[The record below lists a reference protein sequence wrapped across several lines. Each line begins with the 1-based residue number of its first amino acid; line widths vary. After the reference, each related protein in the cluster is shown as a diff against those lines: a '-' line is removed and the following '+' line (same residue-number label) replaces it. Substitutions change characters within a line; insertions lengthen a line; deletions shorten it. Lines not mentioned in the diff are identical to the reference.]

1 MKGWFAYKSKL
12 GHTVCAMQVEG
23 VYNTFLELFQ
33 REKFDRVLEIGTAQ
47 CGTTLIVRDALNES
61 GQDDCEML
69 TYDPLVTAPNLTN
82 YIEKNQKITFLQ
94 ENIFSSNYQSIKQ
107 DCLAID
113 FIKKPGKTLVL
124 CDGGCKQCEIKLL
137 TPFLKSGDFIMGHD
151 YAKTDEHFKHNV
163 KDKIWNWLELTFNQ
177 FSTTFFDN
185 DLEFYMEEEFAS
197 VAWFC
202 ATKK

>member
-1 MKGWFAYKSKL
+1 MILSADR
-12 GHTVCAMQVEG
+12 
-23 VYNTFLELFQ
+23 LELSN
-33 REKFDRVLEIGTAQ
+33 
-47 CGTTLIVRDALNES
+47 LIEAK
-61 GQDDCEML
+61 L
-69 TYDPLVTAPNLTN
+69 T
-82 YIEKNQKITFLQ
+82 
-94 ENIFSSNYQSIKQ
+94 NYQSIKQ

-151 YAKTDEHFKHNV
+151 YAKTDEYFKHNV